1 MNANIEYN
9 LCDLD
14 SSDIE
19 IKEKITKAINFD
31 ISSICVPYGYT
42 KLCRSLIKNTTIV
55 VANAIDYPL
64 GLSDTNSRNSL
75 ITNAINN
82 GAQKINIVMQNVYLA
97 NRKYDKIRED
107 VQSNYKICQ
116 DKNVEITY
124 YLEYRIFTHQSL
136 IKACLLLLE
145 NNISKVYV
153 STGYMIDNPEDNIIA
168 TVLLNEKSKIKTVFS
183 GNIWLK
189 KHIDNLKKNHIMDM
203 SVNTLEGL
211 RLLNQYL

>member
-14 SSDIE
+14 SSDAE
-19 IKEKITKAINFD
+19 IKEKITKAIDFG
-31 ISSICVPYGYT
+31 IRSICVPYGYT
-42 KLCRSLIKNTTIV
+42 KLCRSLTKNTTII

-64 GLSDTNSRNSL
+64 GLSDTGSRNNL
-75 ITNAINN
+75 ISNAINN
-82 GAQKINIVMQNVYLA
+82 GAQKINVVIQNIYLA

-124 YLEYRIFTHQSL
+124 YLEYRIFTHQAL

-145 NNISKVYV
+145 NNINKVYV

-168 TVLLNEKSKIKTVFS
+168 AVLLNEKSKIKTVFN

-189 KHIDNLKKNHIMDM
+189 KHIDNLKKNHIMNI
-203 SVNTLEGL
+203 STNSLEGL
-211 RLLNQYL
+211 RLLNQHL